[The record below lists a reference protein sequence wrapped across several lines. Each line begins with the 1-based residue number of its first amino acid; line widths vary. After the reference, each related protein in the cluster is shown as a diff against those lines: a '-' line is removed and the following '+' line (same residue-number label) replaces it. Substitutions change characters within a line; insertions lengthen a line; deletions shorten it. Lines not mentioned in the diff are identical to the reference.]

1 MIDCP
6 SRLTHS
12 IPPVVPPSSPMA
24 AVVPVSRT
32 PIEMLHESAARAI
45 LPRTRPIAMNIPA
58 RALKLTMREPRS
70 VDLGA
75 LVQILICSSRDRRCE
90 WSANAPFTQ
99 SVSGAQQTKTP
110 VRRETAHRCR
120 HRAEY
125 HSSQLSLLLW
135 VQYKSAAS

>member
-12 IPPVVPPSSPMA
+12 IEPLVPPSAPMA
-24 AVVPVSRT
+24 ALVPVSRT
-32 PIEMLHESAARAI
+32 PIETLHESAARAI
-45 LPRTRPIAMNIPA
+45 LPITRPIAMNNPA
-58 RALKLTMREPRS
+58 RSSKRTMREPRS

-99 SVSGAQQTKTP
+99 SVLGAQQTKTP
-110 VRRETAHRCR
+110 VRRETAHGYR
-120 HRAEY
+120 HRAECL
-125 HSSQLSLLLW
+125 SSQLF
-135 VQYKSAAS
+135 